1 MRWIMVAIGAT
12 ALGGFLGGVVADATV
27 PSREQMRTWAA
38 ALVPPAGQTINVGEL
53 SGLEM
58 FVGPYEAYASF
69 QSYGIDVDVASEGM
83 LAHGAELGWQHIET
97 DVRPGGHVQRWTREE
112 ANASIYI
119 FNADMSAEGVV
130 WVRYPHSPADRFIVG
145 SIIGALVGL
154 VATVVVRRIVHRRS
168 T

>member
-1 MRWIMVAIGAT
+1 
-12 ALGGFLGGVVADATV
+12 LGTG
-27 PSREQMRTWAA
+27 
-38 ALVPPAGQTINVGEL
+38 PARGQTTNVGEL

-69 QSYGIDVDVASEGM
+69 QSYDIDVDVVSEGM
-83 LAHGAELGWQHIET
+83 LDHGAELGWQHIET

-119 FNADMSAEGVV
+119 LNADMSSTGMV

-145 SIIGALVGL
+145 SLIGALVGL
-154 VATVVVRRIVHRRS
+154 VATVVFRMMVRRRS